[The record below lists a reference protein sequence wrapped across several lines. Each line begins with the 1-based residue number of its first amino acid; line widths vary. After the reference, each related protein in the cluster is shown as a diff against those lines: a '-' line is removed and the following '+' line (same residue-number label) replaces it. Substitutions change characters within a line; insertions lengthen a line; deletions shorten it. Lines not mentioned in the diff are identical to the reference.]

1 MWSAPLLDSLDLSI
15 LEFFAAHRN
24 PVFDAVPVALGV
36 TGTDAS
42 AMALL
47 TGVAAAVCVV
57 ARAWRHLAAVLLAVT
72 VARVG
77 VGLLKDVIQRP
88 RPPLELAL
96 LPADGFAFPSTHA
109 AFTSAAAAAVIGVTL
124 WRSPRR
130 RRLVA
135 AAFAVGVAAIGVSMV
150 YLGSHWAS
158 DVVAGWALGV
168 PTGYVIGWALR
179 ARSRR
184 AAAEATGVS
193 TGTGL
198 KRAMLPRRTAG
209 ASKGG
214 GGGI

>member
-24 PVFDAVPVALGV
+24 PVFNAVPVALGV

-47 TGVAAAVCVV
+47 TVVAVAVCVV
-57 ARAWRHLAAVLLAVT
+57 ARAWRRLAAVLLAVT

-96 LPADGFAFPSTHA
+96 LPGDGFSFPSTHA

-130 RRLVA
+130 RHLA
-135 AAFAVGVAAIGVSMV
+135 AALFALVVAGIGVSMV

-168 PTGYVIGWALR
+168 PTGYVIGRALR
-179 ARSRR
+179 ARSSR
-184 AAAEATGVS
+184 AADESSAPVAPA
-193 TGTGL
+193 
-198 KRAMLPRRTAG
+198 RA
-209 ASKGG
+209 
-214 GGGI
+214 